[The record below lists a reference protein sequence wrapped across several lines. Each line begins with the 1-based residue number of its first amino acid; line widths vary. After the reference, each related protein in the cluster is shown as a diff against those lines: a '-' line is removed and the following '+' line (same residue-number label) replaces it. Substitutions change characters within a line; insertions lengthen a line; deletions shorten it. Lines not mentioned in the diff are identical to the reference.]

1 MYTWFGAR
9 KMKLDE
15 SVLEIDYKIVE
26 QEILEFIREIVAKA
40 KAKGIVV
47 GLSGGVD
54 SSVVAKLCVKALENH
69 RVIGLLMPTEFTP
82 AQDIID
88 AEVLAESLEIKT
100 YHIPIDPIVDMF
112 IKMLPF
118 KTDKAVPLGNIRAR
132 TRMIINYY
140 FANCLNY
147 LVAGTGDRSEAL
159 IGYFTKYGD
168 GGADFLPIV
177 HLYKTQVRKLG
188 AYLELPKK
196 VVEKP
201 SSPQLWKGQKAT
213 DEIPIDYPVLDLILY
228 GIFDAKMSHPEI
240 ARQLN
245 VPLDLV
251 KKVEILFISSAHKR
265 MYPATVRQL
274 YS

>member
-1 MYTWFGAR
+1 
-9 KMKLDE
+9 MKLDE
-15 SVLEIDYKIVE
+15 SVLEIDCKIVE
-26 QEILEFIREIVAKA
+26 REILEFIRETVAKA
-40 KAKGIVV
+40 KAKGAVV

-54 SSVVAKLCVKALENH
+54 SSVVAKLCVKALGN
-69 RVIGLLMPTEFTP
+69 RSVIGLLMPTGFTP
-82 AQDIID
+82 AQDIVD
-88 AEVLAESLEIKT
+88 AKALAESLGIKT
-100 YHIPIDPIVDMF
+100 YHIPIDPIVDIF
-112 IKMLPF
+112 IKTLSF

-140 FANCLNY
+140 FANCFNY
-147 LVAGTGDRSEAL
+147 LVAGTGDRSEIL

-168 GGADFLPIV
+168 GGADFLPTV

-188 AYLELPKK
+188 AYLKLPKK

-213 DEIPIDYPVLDLILY
+213 DEIPVNYPVLDLILY
-228 GIFDAKMSHPEI
+228 GIFDAKIPYPEI

-251 KKVEILFISSAHKR
+251 KKVETLFISSAHKR

-274 YS
+274 YSQ